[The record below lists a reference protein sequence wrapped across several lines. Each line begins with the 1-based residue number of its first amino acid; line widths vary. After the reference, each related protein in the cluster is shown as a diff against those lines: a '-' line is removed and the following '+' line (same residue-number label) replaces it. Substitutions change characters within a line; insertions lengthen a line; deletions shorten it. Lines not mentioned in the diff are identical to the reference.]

1 MEKRGGV
8 LAQAWACSPAEPN
21 EPIYGHA
28 ILLRLVATTNRTF
41 ISAGTNPNGKWNEGG
56 GVDGSY
62 FTTMMPRIMAKW
74 PGKVQ
79 TNW

>member
-41 ISAGTNPNGKWNEGG
+41 ISAENNPMENGMKA
-56 GVDGSY
+56 GV
-62 FTTMMPRIMAKW
+62 
-74 PGKVQ
+74 
-79 TNW
+79 